1 MRRFCALGRKVWNI
15 STYDKNAA
23 AALALKTGVDDL
35 AVLLLQSRGIKTAE
49 EVLEFVSSAE
59 KELSSPFLLKDMEKA
74 VNRIKEAV
82 ENGERI
88 LVYGDYDADGVTAT
102 ALLTSYLEAV
112 GADVSSRIPSRLN
125 EGYGLSPAVAR
136 EICESGFD
144 LVITVDNGIASFEEA
159 QLFAENG
166 IDFIVTD
173 HHQAGDALPPAFAVI
188 NPHRADDS
196 SPEENL
202 AGVGVALKLA
212 AALDDGDYDCVF
224 SDLGDLA
231 AIGTI
236 ADIVPLTGE
245 NRIIVAKGL
254 ELIGYSQRPGIIKLI
269 ENVGIKGEIGA
280 SDVAF
285 GIAPRINAAGRIGSA
300 DTALKLLL
308 TEDEDEAQQLVS
320 LMSSFNTQRQ
330 NVEAGISKEIE
341 EYFDENPSFRNDAVL
356 VAAGKGWHPG
366 VIGIAASRLVEKY
379 GRPAFVIS
387 VGDDGTARGSGRS
400 IDGFSLYE
408 ALSFCSDELIQ
419 FGGHT
424 LAAGFSVSEEK
435 IASFREKIN
444 FYAGT
449 LPPFYPSLD
458 IDIRLNPAALGT
470 DILESI
476 ECLEPYGAENPSP
489 MFGLFGAEIVSA
501 KSIGGDKHMRLSFR
515 KDKQSFSA
523 VYFGQPLDSFPYKA
537 GDRVDIAVKI
547 EKNEFRGEI
556 RPSVQIKDIRP
567 EGEDDRKMFLS
578 LSLYR
583 KNLRG
588 ERLQE
593 DERQLLCPDR
603 SFLSQVYKFIRQEK
617 KWCHS
622 AEILCMRAALPYEK
636 AGAVCVCL
644 DALTEV
650 GLLVNKEGAYS
661 LSDFSG
667 KADLRNSGILKALG
681 YIF

>member
-1 MRRFCALGRKVWNI
+1 MARKVWNI
-15 STYDKNAA
+15 SAYDKNAA

-49 EVLEFVSSAE
+49 AVLDFVSSAE

-74 VNRIKEAV
+74 VNRIKEAI

-125 EGYGLSPAVAR
+125 EGYGLSPVTAR
-136 EICESGFD
+136 EICEAGYQ

-159 QLFAENG
+159 EIFSENG
-166 IDFIVTD
+166 VCFIVTD
-173 HHQAGDALPPAFAVI
+173 HHQVGETLPAAFAVI
-188 NPHRADDS
+188 DPHRADDD

-212 AALDDGDYDCVF
+212 AALDDGDYECVF
-224 SDLGDLA
+224 SDLGDLVT
-231 AIGTI
+231 IGTI
-236 ADIVPLTGE
+236 ADIVSLTGE

-254 ELIGYSQRPGIIKLI
+254 NAIRNSQRPGIIKLI
-269 ENVGIKGEIGA
+269 ENAGIKGEICA

-308 TEDEDEAQQLVS
+308 TEDEDEAEELVS
-320 LMSSFNTQRQ
+320 LISSFNTQRQ
-330 NVEAGISKEIE
+330 NVEAGITKEIE

-356 VAAGKGWHPG
+356 VAAGQGWHPG

-387 VGDDGTARGSGRS
+387 VGEDGVARGSGRS
-400 IDGFSLYE
+400 IDGFSLYD
-408 ALSFCSDELIQ
+408 ALSFCSDILIQ

-424 LAAGFSVSEEK
+424 LAAGFSVRDEN
-435 IASFREKIN
+435 IGAFREKIN
-444 FYAGT
+444 EFAAS
-449 LPPFYPSLD
+449 LPPFYPSLN
-458 IDIRLNPAALGT
+458 IDIRLNPAALGA

-476 ECLEPYGAENPSP
+476 DHLEPYGAENPTP
-489 MFGLFGAEIVSA
+489 LFGIFGTEIVSV
-501 KSIGGDKHMRLSFR
+501 KSIGGDKHIRINF
-515 KDKQSFSA
+515 KKEKQSFSV
-523 VYFGQPLDSFPYKA
+523 VYFNQPAASFPYKA
-537 GDRVDIAVKI
+537 GDKTDIAVKI

-567 EGEDDRKMFLS
+567 EGEDDRRMFGS
-578 LSLYR
+578 LYLYR
-583 KNLRG
+583 KFLSGRPLSEK
-588 ERLQE
+588 ERSY
-593 DERQLLCPDR
+593 LCPDR
-603 SFLSQVYKFIRQEK
+603 NFLSQVYKFIREEK
-617 KWCHS
+617 QWRYS
-622 AEILCMRAALPYEK
+622 AEILCMRTELPYGK
-636 AGAVCVCL
+636 AGSVCVCL

-650 GLLVNKEGAYS
+650 GLLTYEDGVYK

-667 KADLRNSGILKALG
+667 KADLRKSGILNGLG